1 MSLKQNLFVCAEAC
15 PTEGTDTCCELQ
27 VFHGD
32 DSHMKVKN
40 KQVIPSTNLSVCS
53 QDVGEVVLG
62 WHIVDFWMNACLCHS
77 LIIEERTDENGKVQK
92 VYQGPSPDEIALVEA
107 ARKLG
112 FEFVDRTMTGVVLS
126 MQGLEVRFEILNV
139 LEFTSDRKRMSVIA
153 QAPDGTIH
161 LFVKGADSVML
172 PRLKRDGSH
181 ASVLKEC
188 EEALH
193 NYSVQVSTHLSVD
206 GMQFSLD
213 LTAQLCCDT
222 QLIIDS
228 GVFLLLKERLQPNTF
243 CVF

>member
-1 MSLKQNLFVCAEAC
+1 M
-15 PTEGTDTCCELQ
+15 EGTETCCQLQ
-27 VFHGD
+27 VFNSN
-32 DSHMKVKN
+32 DSHTKVKN
-40 KQVIPSTNLSVCS
+40 DSVTHTANLSVCS
-53 QDVGEVVLG
+53 QDVSEVVLG
-62 WHIVDFWMNACLCHS
+62 WHIVDFWMNACICHS
-77 LIIEERTDENGKVQK
+77 LIIEEHTDENGKVQR

-112 FEFVDRTMTGVVLS
+112 FELLERTMTGVVLS

-181 ASVLKEC
+181 NSVLRES

-193 NYSVQVSTHLSVD
+193 KYSVQVSIYLSETT
-206 GMQFSLD
+206 S
-213 LTAQLCCDT
+213 
-222 QLIIDS
+222 
-228 GVFLLLKERLQPNTF
+228 
-243 CVF
+243 